1 VTDDAMRSREP
12 AEQNTAVPTRHGLLT
27 LEQIADALPGTAE
40 TMVHVARAWA
50 RCAYAAR
57 GGNWPLAAYY
67 ARRVRSLQRTLAVTR
82 PKHRDRLESFEREQL
97 GPLFRAIEAR
107 DRNVFERAF
116 AAATERA
123 NEMHVETGHGYIR
136 WVLPDEPPT
145 DLVLGPLP
153 DE

>member
-1 VTDDAMRSREP
+1 MRSPEP
-12 AEQNTAVPTRHGLLT
+12 AQHAATVRTRHGQLT

-40 TMVHVARAWA
+40 TMVHVARAWS

-82 PKHRDRLESFEREQL
+82 PKHRERLESFEREQI
-97 GPLFRAIEAR
+97 GPLLRAIEAR
-107 DRNVFERAF
+107 DRDAFEGAF